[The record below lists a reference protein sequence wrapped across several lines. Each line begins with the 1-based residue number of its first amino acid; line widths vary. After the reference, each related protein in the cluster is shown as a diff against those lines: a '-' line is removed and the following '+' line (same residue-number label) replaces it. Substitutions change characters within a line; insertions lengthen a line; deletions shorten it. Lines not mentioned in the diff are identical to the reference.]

1 MARRNDIQ
9 YVRFYTVGTAAPR
22 VAPKAEPEVVTH
34 SPKKAVKRIPIPFD
48 PVSVIGTAV
57 AVVMLVC
64 VFIGLW
70 QLNRVSTQVQEM
82 EAYISAVKA
91 ENSILQAEYRHGYDL
106 EEVRA
111 AAVSMGMIPADQAE
125 RITVPA
131 VSPAPAEQTAPTSW
145 WAEFWADLR
154 MLFA

>member
-9 YVRFYTVGTAAPR
+9 YVRFYTAGTAAPR
-22 VAPKAEPEVVTH
+22 VAPKAEPQVVTH
-34 SPKKAVKRIPIPFD
+34 GPKKAAKRIPIPFD
-48 PVSVIGTAV
+48 PVSVLGTTV
-57 AVVMLVC
+57 ALVMFVC
-64 VFIGLW
+64 VFVGLW
-70 QLNRVSTQVQEM
+70 QLSRVNTQVQEM
-82 EAYISAVKA
+82 ETYISAVKA

-131 VSPAPAEQTAPTSW
+131 VTPAPAEEAEPTTW
-145 WAEFWADLR
+145 WAEFWEDLR